1 MSKAIRKARHTFK
14 APRIPEAR
22 PDRTKSHSGRHSC
35 INDMKQHNVD
45 REVGE
50 KFARIT
56 DDGVYEKYGKLSSQ
70 QAGKKPRQNMEL
82 QTFWKQMC

>member
-1 MSKAIRKARHTFK
+1 
-14 APRIPEAR
+14 
-22 PDRTKSHSGRHSC
+22 
-35 INDMKQHNVD
+35 MKQHNVD

-70 QAGKKPRQNMEL
+70 QAGKKLRQNMEL
-82 QTFWKQMC
+82 QTFWKQMY